1 MYLLMIK
8 IRKLQRENML
18 RALLELGPIVIAV
31 VATLISSLNYIRAN
45 RAGKNYTRMIAMLSM
60 VSCIMMIVAQSSWYV
75 LVVVMN
81 SLEDSVYSNYLWTVF
96 NCLIMVLIILINKL
110 NRENVSTQS
119 STPRHQNS

>member
-1 MYLLMIK
+1 MF
-8 IRKLQRENML
+8 

-31 VATLISSLNYIRAN
+31 FATLTSSQNYIRAN
-45 RAGKNYTRMIAMLSM
+45 KAGKRYTRMIAILSM

-96 NCLIMVLIILINKL
+96 NCLIMILIILINKV
-110 NRENVSTQS
+110 NKENVSPES
-119 STPRHQNS
+119 VTPRHQNS

>member
-1 MYLLMIK
+1 MYLLMTK

-31 VATLISSLNYIRAN
+31 VATLTSSLNYIRAN

>member
-31 VATLISSLNYIRAN
+31 VATLTSSLNYIRAN

>member
-1 MYLLMIK
+1 MFSQTTNSK
-8 IRKLQRENML
+8 RETMF

-31 VATLISSLNYIRAN
+31 FATLTSSLNYIRAN
-45 RAGKNYTRMIAMLSM
+45 KAGKRYTRMIAILSM

-96 NCLIMVLIILINKL
+96 NCLIMILIILINKV
-110 NRENVSTQS
+110 NKENVSPES
-119 STPRHQNS
+119 VTPRHQNS

>member
-1 MYLLMIK
+1 
-8 IRKLQRENML
+8 ML

-31 VATLISSLNYIRAN
+31 VATLTSSLNYIRAN

-96 NCLIMVLIILINKL
+96 NCLIMVLIILINKV